1 MPQNWAIRL
10 AIVDDLRFLS
20 HHDTM
25 RLVERLASRARL
37 PLKYSQGYNPRPDLS
52 LLQARP
58 VGVAALAELMTVG
71 LDEPMTGSELLHRL
85 NDGAPDGLAFR
96 AADALPGKAKPRVV
110 AAEYVVALDESTR
123 EPVRRRLDE
132 LRAQD
137 AWPVRR
143 FLPPRRGKRR
153 RASHR
158 QIDLRPLV
166 ERMNVDDSGLELRLV
181 PLGDLWARPGE
192 VLSLLGM
199 DERVDLARVTRT
211 DLICRPDPS
220 ANET

>member
-1 MPQNWAIRL
+1 MPQTWAIRL
-10 AIVDDLRFLS
+10 AIADDLRFLS

-58 VGVAALAELMTVG
+58 VGVAGLAELMTVG
-71 LDEPMTGSELLHRL
+71 LDEPVASEQLLRRL
-85 NDGAPDGLAFR
+85 NGGAPDGLAFR
-96 AADALPGKAKPRVV
+96 TADALAGKARPRVV
-110 AAEYVVALDESTR
+110 AAEYVVPLDERMHHAVR
-123 EPVRRRLDE
+123 ERLDE
-132 LRAQD
+132 LSAQD

-143 FLPPRRGKRR
+143 FLPPKRGKRR

-158 QIDLRPLV
+158 EIDLRPLV
-166 ERMNVDDSGLELRLV
+166 ERIALNEDRLELRLL